1 MEATRTMAVPTR
13 QTRALVNSAWNSLG
27 QAEAAWVRFVQA
39 VEALGVVRGDID
51 VGIKARNIA
60 QHMHEFREVLALWTQ
75 G

>member
-1 MEATRTMAVPTR
+1 
-13 QTRALVNSAWNSLG
+13 
-27 QAEAAWVRFVQA
+27 VQA